1 MKSKIIFM
9 VLALTIAIG
18 GGIWMNQ
25 SHADETYSFI
35 NVQAPKSCVC
45 SAPADLSTN
54 TNHFSRFES
63 GIKADLEPTFL
74 MTLFNCQCGKMTCAV
89 TTQAISCMK

>member
-18 GGIWMNQ
+18 GGVWMNQ

-45 SAPADLSTN
+45 SAPVELQSSV
-54 TNHFSRFES
+54 NHFNRS
-63 GIKADLEPTFL
+63 GIKADLEPRFL
-74 MTLFNCQCGKMTCAV
+74 MNLFNCQCGEMTCAV
-89 TTQAISCMK
+89 TPRAISCMK

>member
-25 SHADETYSFI
+25 SHADETYSYI
-35 NVQAPKSCVC
+35 NVKAPKACVC
-45 SAPADLSTN
+45 SVPADLKSN
-54 TNHFSRFES
+54 ANHFRRS
-63 GIKADLEPTFL
+63 GIESNLEPTFL
-74 MTLFNCQCGKMTCAV
+74 MTLFNCQCGEMTCAV